1 MGWGLE
7 IDSDM
12 IRLCRAEMRRG
23 RLHLQRRTEA
33 AVPSG
38 LVRPSPKD
46 ANVADPGALGG
57 ALQDLCKNA
66 GCRGW
71 VRVALPD
78 PIFTLRT
85 LATDEVPAKREEA
98 RRFLRWQARDLLT
111 FPPEEARLDF
121 LTASASAEERLRAI
135 CLIARGRIL
144 AEYEEAL
151 ARAGLRAA
159 VLDAR
164 TICLAQAASAP
175 LTRGTAGLLA
185 VGETRSTLLML
196 QEGQPRFWRLVPEG
210 RESWAAGERTRLLRE
225 VADSII
231 YGQESEGLAALHAMH
246 LTAPGSMTPEVVSAL
261 GEWLAVPVTALDLG
275 AALASGGHP
284 DDLVRWGPAI
294 GAAIRP
300 C

>member
-7 IDSDM
+7 IDTEM
-12 IRLCRAEMRRG
+12 VRLCRAEMRRG
-23 RLHLQRRTEA
+23 RLTLQRRAEA
-33 AVPSG
+33 AVASG

-46 ANVADPGALGG
+46 GNLADPGALGG
-57 ALQDLCKNA
+57 LLQDLCKNA

-85 LATDEVPAKREEA
+85 LATDAVPAKREEA
-98 RRFLRWQARDLLT
+98 QRFLRWQARDQLP
-111 FPPEEARLDF
+111 FSPEEARLDF
-121 LTASASAEERLRAI
+121 LTAPAGADGRPRAI
-135 CLIARGRIL
+135 CLIARGRVL
-144 AEYEEAL
+144 AEYEKAL

-175 LTRGTAGLLA
+175 LTRGTTGLLA
-185 VGETRSTLLML
+185 VGEKRSTLLML

-210 RESWAAGERTRLLRE
+210 RESWAAGDRTRLLRE

-231 YGQESEGLAALHAMH
+231 YGQESERLGALQGLH
-246 LTAPGSMTPEVVSAL
+246 LTGPGTMTGEVASAL
-261 GEWLAVPVTALDLG
+261 GEWLAVPVTALDLD
-275 AALASGGHP
+275 AALAAGGHP

>member
-7 IDSDM
+7 IDTEM

-23 RLHLQRRTEA
+23 RLNLQRRTEA

-57 ALQDLCKNA
+57 VLQDLCKDT

-71 VRVALPD
+71 VRLALPD
-78 PIFTLRT
+78 PIFSLRT
-85 LATDEVPAKREEA
+85 LMTDQVPAKREEA
-98 RRFLRWQARDLLT
+98 RRFLCWQARDLFT
-111 FPPEEARLDF
+111 FPADEARLDF
-121 LTASASAEERLRAI
+121 LTASASPDGRLRAI

-144 AEYEEAL
+144 AEYEGIL

-159 VLDAR
+159 ILDAR
-164 TICLAQAASAP
+164 TICLAQAASVP
-175 LTRGTAGLLA
+175 LARGTVGLLA

-210 RESWAAGERTRLLRE
+210 RVSWAAGERTRLLRE

-231 YGQESEGLAALHAMH
+231 YGQESEGLTALHAMH
-246 LTAPGSMTPEVVSAL
+246 LTAPGSMTPEVVMAL
-261 GEWLAVPVTALDLG
+261 GEWLTVPVTALDLG
-275 AALASGGHP
+275 QALASGGHP

>member
-7 IDSDM
+7 IDTEM
-12 IRLCRAEMRRG
+12 VRLCRAEMRRG
-23 RLHLQRRTEA
+23 CLHLQRRTEV
-33 AVPSG
+33 AVPPG

-57 ALQDLCKNA
+57 VLQDLCKNA

-98 RRFLRWQARDLLT
+98 RRFLRWQVRDLLT

-121 LTASASAEERLRAI
+121 LTASAGADGRLPAI
-135 CLIARGRIL
+135 CLMARDRIL
-144 AEYEEAL
+144 AEYEVAL

-175 LTRGTAGLLA
+175 LARGTAGLLA

-210 RESWAAGERTRLLRE
+210 RESWAAGDRTRLLRE
-225 VADSII
+225 VADSVI
-231 YGQESEGLAALHAMH
+231 YGQESEGLATHQRMH
-246 LTAPGSMTPEVVSAL
+246 LTAPGCMMAEVSSAL
-261 GEWLAVPVTALDLG
+261 GEWLAVPVTAWTL
-275 AALASGGHP
+275 ALAPGGHR

>member
-1 MGWGLE
+1 MAWGLE
-7 IDSDM
+7 IDTEM
-12 IRLCRAEMRRG
+12 VRLCRAEMRRG

-33 AVPSG
+33 AVPAG
-38 LVRPSPKD
+38 LVRPSLKD
-46 ANVADPGALGG
+46 ANVADAAALGG
-57 ALQDLCKNA
+57 LLQGLCQSA

-121 LTASASAEERLRAI
+121 LTASAGADGRLRAV

-151 ARAGLRAA
+151 ARAGLRVA

-175 LTRGTAGLLA
+175 LMRGTAGLLA
-185 VGETRSTLLML
+185 VGETRSTLLLL
-196 QEGQPRFWRLVPEG
+196 QEGRPRFWRLVPEG
-210 RESWAAGERTRLLRE
+210 RESWAAGERTRFLRE

-246 LTAPGSMTPEVVSAL
+246 LTAPGSMTPEVVSVL
-261 GEWLAVPVTALDLG
+261 GEWLAVPVTALDLS
-275 AALASGGHP
+275 AALVSGGHP